1 MDTFTVHASKNGD
14 WVETQFTSPTMTVAK
29 ANRPNEVWTLFDGVE
44 QPAVLHYLPPAR
56 QRA

>member
-1 MDTFTVHASKNGD
+1 
-14 WVETQFTSPTMTVAK
+14 VAK
-29 ANRPNEVWTLFDGVE
+29 ANRPYEVGTLFDGVE